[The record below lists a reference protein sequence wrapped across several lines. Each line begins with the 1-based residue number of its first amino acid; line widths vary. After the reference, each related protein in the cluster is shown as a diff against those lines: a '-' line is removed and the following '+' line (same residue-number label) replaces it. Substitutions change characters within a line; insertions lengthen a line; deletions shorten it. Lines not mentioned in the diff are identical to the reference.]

1 MTNVILRPNR
11 VSREIDS
18 FFRDFF
24 NRAAFESDSEADF
37 APRVDIKEDQD
48 KVALMFELPGMEK
61 DEIKVA
67 IKGNVLSVSGERKIE
82 SKDESEK
89 FIRSEIRCGSFG
101 RSFTLPKTVDSNTIS
116 ADYRHGILTVSL
128 AKREE
133 SKPKEIEVKV
143 A

>member
-11 VSREIDS
+11 ASREIDS

-24 NRAAFESDSEADF
+24 NHPAFESNSDTDF

-61 DEIKVA
+61 DDIKVA
-67 IKGNVLSVSGERKIE
+67 IKDNILSVSGERRIE
-82 SKDESEK
+82 CKDENEK
-89 FIRSEIRCGSFG
+89 YIRSEIRCGSFS
-101 RSFTLPKTVDSNTIS
+101 RAFTLPKTVHSNTIS

-143 A
+143 S

>member
-1 MTNVILRPNR
+1 MTNVMIRPNR

-24 NRAAFESDSEADF
+24 NHPAFESNSEADF

-48 KVALMFELPGMEK
+48 KVALIFELPGMEK
-61 DEIKVA
+61 DDIKVSV
-67 IKGNVLSVSGERKIE
+67 KDNVLSVSGERKIE
-82 SKDESEK
+82 CKDENEK
-89 FIRSEIRCGSFG
+89 YIRSEIRCGFFS
-101 RSFTLPKTVDSNTIS
+101 RSFTLPKTVDSNSVS
-116 ADYRHGILTVSL
+116 ADYRNGMLTISL

-143 A
+143 S